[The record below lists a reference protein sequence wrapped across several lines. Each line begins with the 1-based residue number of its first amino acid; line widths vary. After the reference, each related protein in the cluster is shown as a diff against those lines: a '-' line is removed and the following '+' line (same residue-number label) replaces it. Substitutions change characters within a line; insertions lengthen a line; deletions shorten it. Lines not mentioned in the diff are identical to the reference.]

1 MLPSVLRC
9 RLHWGQLTG
18 QAGWL
23 GRVAGALIDKRPASN
38 GAYEIENQ
46 PHNRPHK
53 RAPGRLTRTSP
64 ARSHSL
70 SLTLMELSMMHCS
83 HIFLSLSL
91 FFSLFHI
98 LVVVI
103 NCFVAAL
110 IDAPAPYTPRR
121 RQRTEKPIPAT
132 TFASVHLP
140 VRLGHGTIIEICFL
154 AITDQRA
161 RCVRFGVGFEFRVGA
176 ASAAAAAALMI

>member
-1 MLPSVLRC
+1 MRMKLKINHTTDHTSE
-9 RLHWGQLTG
+9 RL
-18 QAGWL
+18 
-23 GRVAGALIDKRPASN
+23 GALPAPPLPALTLSLPDVD
-38 GAYEIENQ
+38 GAVDDALQ
-46 PHNRPHK
+46 PH
-53 RAPGRLTRTSP
+53 
-64 ARSHSL
+64 
-70 SLTLMELSMMHCS
+70 
-83 HIFLSLSL
+83 LSLSL

-132 TFASVHLP
+132 TFASVHLQ

-176 ASAAAAAALMI
+176 ASAASAAALMI

>member
-1 MLPSVLRC
+1 MKLKINHTTDHTSE
-9 RLHWGQLTG
+9 RL
-18 QAGWL
+18 
-23 GRVAGALIDKRPASN
+23 GALPAPPLP
-38 GAYEIENQ
+38 A
-46 PHNRPHK
+46 
-53 RAPGRLTRTSP
+53 LTL
-64 ARSHSL
+64 SL
-70 SLTLMELSMMHCS
+70 SLYLTLMELSMMHCS

-110 IDAPAPYTPRR
+110 IDAPAPNTPRR

-161 RCVRFGVGFEFRVGA
+161 RCVGFGVGFEFRVRA
-176 ASAAAAAALMI
+176 PLLLLLR